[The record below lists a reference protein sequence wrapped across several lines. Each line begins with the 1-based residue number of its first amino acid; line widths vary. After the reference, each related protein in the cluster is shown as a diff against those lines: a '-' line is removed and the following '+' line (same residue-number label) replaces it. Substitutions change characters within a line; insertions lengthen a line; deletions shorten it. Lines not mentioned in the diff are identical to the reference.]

1 MLNLPKL
8 PPREKIDRNPGGFN
22 AKPFLRKELLLSP
35 EFCYKRTRGGGLYW
49 HLYYCTMLDM
59 NMTTVPLYH
68 CTMLDMTVLDDDAS
82 LFWQCGRIQMPD
94 ADTLSIIFIIIN
106 NIFIIIIII

>member
-35 EFCYKRTRGGGLYW
+35 EFCYKRTRGGRTVLASVLLY
-49 HLYYCTMLDM
+49 HVGYEYDHC
-59 NMTTVPLYH
+59 TTVSLYH
-68 CTMLDMTVLDDDAS
+68 VGYDS
-82 LFWQCGRIQMPD
+82 SR
-94 ADTLSIIFIIIN
+94 
-106 NIFIIIIII
+106 